1 MFYFET
7 LSKRNY
13 KNIYTYNM
21 ENLIGERLKTLREN
35 SDLTQTELAKNMHL
49 TKSQIS
55 SFETG
60 RVSPNIE
67 VIKNYC
73 NTFKVTADYLLGIEY
88 SNETVDLEQQ
98 IINQVLMASKR
109 LSSEHRERYLK
120 NMLLYSKFLE
130 RYKESL

>member
-1 MFYFET
+1 
-7 LSKRNY
+7 
-13 KNIYTYNM
+13 M

-35 SDLTQTELAKNMHL
+35 SDLTQTELARIMYL

-67 VIKNYC
+67 VIINYC

-88 SNETVDLEQQ
+88 SNETLDLEQQ

-109 LSSEHRERYLK
+109 LKSEHRERYLK